1 MSKLGKHIFAFD
13 EYQIDVAERVLKR
26 RGDLV
31 PLTQKSFEILL
42 LLVERQGSI
51 VTKEELMETVWPDT
65 FVEESN
71 LAQNIY
77 TLRKALGPRP
87 DGEGYIATVPRRGYR
102 FAAPVQELIQEPK
115 TVNQLPTLSVESPVP
130 VSVETILPVAET
142 VTVPVD
148 ELVSVPA
155 PEIPQVT
162 APPTSDVSDL
172 TWAKRHHWLVMAS
185 AGVLLIGLAWVMS
198 SLKGTKKAG
207 QALSV
212 SALTTTGNIST
223 AAISPD
229 GKFVA
234 YATIEQPQLGTLWIE
249 QLATANRRTVLPA
262 REVRYEALAF
272 SPDGDFLYYIA
283 VPQGERHR
291 SLYRVSV
298 LGGLTSR
305 LAENVGTGVAVSP
318 DGKQLAFRGSLDAR
332 RIAAMFIANADGS
345 GQRELATIP
354 YPGQFQDPAWSPDG
368 TLLVCGIGNPR
379 GPQGMYLVSVR
390 LSDGAITRLSAKN
403 WQFVGQTAWLK
414 DGRAVLMIASET
426 TAQPH
431 QVWRFELA
439 DGYAQQFTNDSN
451 TYNRL
456 SLSAQAG
463 LLAVLQVKRSTSVW
477 LVPANDV
484 SRAQQITAGAGGY
497 RGGLAWTPEGRLVYE
512 SEAGAAPGI
521 SEMENDGRNP
531 RLLTTE
537 LSGRAYVGD
546 AVVTRDGRYVVFTS
560 DYQSERH
567 IWRMN
572 KDGGGLL
579 QLTNGTGEENP
590 SCSPNGRWV
599 YYTRLEHPGTD
610 RPTIGCVS
618 LEGGERSQVTQDFT
632 AYPVIAPDGKTFA
645 CLYSPGPGQS
655 PGRLAV
661 YPIEGGQPLKVFP
674 QGLQAQILSWTPD
687 GRAVTY
693 FENPIGAAAKIWLQP
708 VADITPQLFT
718 EFAADRLFGLAW
730 SLDGKQLACVR
741 GLWETNVV
749 LLKGID

>member
-1 MSKLGKHIFAFD
+1 MSKPGKHILAFD

-26 RGDLV
+26 GGELV

-51 VTKEELMETVWPDT
+51 VSKEELLETIWPDT

-87 DGEGYIATVPRRGYR
+87 EGADGESYIATVPRRGYR

-115 TVNQLPTLSVESPVP
+115 AAVSTPAPPIAPTESSPPVP
-130 VSVETILPVAET
+130 VEMVAPVVEPG
-142 VTVPVD
+142 
-148 ELVSVPA
+148 SVPA
-155 PEIPQVT
+155 PET
-162 APPTSDVSDL
+162 SLPPVVATPDRPDSTWVS
-172 TWAKRHHWLVMAS
+172 RNRWLVVAG
-185 AGVLLIGLAWVMS
+185 AGVLLLGLAMLVS
-198 SLKGTKKAG
+198 SRRGAKRISPP
-207 QALSV
+207 LSV
-212 SALTTTGNIST
+212 SALTKTGNIST

-234 YATIEQPQLGTLWIE
+234 YATTEQPQLGTLWIE
-249 QLATANRRTVLPA
+249 QLATANRRVVLPA
-262 REVRYEALAF
+262 SEVRYEALAF
-272 SPDGDFLYYIA
+272 SPAGDFLYYIA

-291 SLYRVSV
+291 SLYRISV
-298 LGGLTSR
+298 LGGVTRR

-318 DGKQLAFRGSLDAR
+318 DGAQLAYRGSLDQR
-332 RIAAMFIANADGS
+332 RVAAVFVANTDGS
-345 GQRELATIP
+345 STRELATVP
-354 YPGQFQDPAWSPDG
+354 YPALFQDPAWSPDG
-368 TLLVCGIGNPR
+368 KLLACGVGDPR
-379 GPQGMYLVSVR
+379 GPQGMQAVTIR
-390 LSDGAITRLSAKN
+390 LTDGAVTRVGNKN
-403 WQFVGQTAWLK
+403 WQFVGQAGWLK
-414 DGRAVLMIASET
+414 DGSAVLMIARES

-431 QVWRFELA
+431 QVWQLDLA
-439 DGYAQQFTNDSN
+439 DGQAQQLSNDSN

-456 SLSAQAG
+456 SFSAQAG
-463 LLAVLQVKRSTSVW
+463 VLAVLQVKHQTSVW

-484 SRAQQITAGAGGY
+484 SRAQQITAGVGGY

-512 SEAGAAPGI
+512 SEAGNAPGL

-546 AVVTRDGRYVVFTS
+546 AAVTSDGRYLVFTS
-560 DYQSERH
+560 DQHGERH

-572 KDGGGLL
+572 KDGSGLR

-590 SCSPNGRWV
+590 SCSPDGRWV
-599 YYTRLEHPGTD
+599 YYTRLERPGTD
-610 RPTIGCVS
+610 RPTIGRVS
-618 LEGGERSQVTQDFT
+618 IEGGEMRQLTQDFT
-632 AYPVIAPDGKTFA
+632 AYPVVAPDGKTFA
-645 CLYSPGPGQS
+645 CMYASAPGAVPW
-655 PGRLAV
+655 RLAV

-674 QGLQAQILSWTPD
+674 QNIQAQIVNWTMD
-687 GRAVTY
+687 SRAVTY

-708 VADITPQLFT
+708 VAEIAPQLFT
-718 EFAADRLFGLAW
+718 EFTADRLFGLAW
-730 SLDGKQLACVR
+730 APDGKQLACVR

-749 LLKGID
+749 LLKGIE